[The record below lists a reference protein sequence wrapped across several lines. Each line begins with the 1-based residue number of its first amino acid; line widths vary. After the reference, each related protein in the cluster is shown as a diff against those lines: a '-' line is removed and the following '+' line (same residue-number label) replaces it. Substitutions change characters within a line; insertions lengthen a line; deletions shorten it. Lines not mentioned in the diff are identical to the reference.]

1 VRHAQKRGITRS
13 GIMHFLMLLVAI
25 FGLPRL
31 LDRSRIEEPQAITV
45 EILPITGITNVK
57 PQEAAPEPKPEEKPA
72 EVKQPEPPKPQPKV
86 QTEPEPE
93 KPQPKVVEE
102 APPPPEPKPD
112 EKKPEEKPVDPKP
125 AEKPPEKKPEEKKA
139 EKKPKKPEEDLMAVL
154 KSVKETAQKEAQKED
169 ETTPSKEETSENTKK
184 ALSNQYNPG
193 LPLSMSEKDAIRS
206 QIAKCWNVPAGAKD
220 AHELI
225 VIVRVQLEQDGT
237 VINVEL
243 AGESKS
249 RYASDTFFRAAADSA
264 IRAVRQCSPLENLP
278 PDKFQT
284 WRDIELTFDPKEML
298 F

>member
-1 VRHAQKRGITRS
+1 MRYAQKRGITRS
-13 GIMHFLMLLVAI
+13 GVMHFFMLLVAI
-25 FGLPRL
+25 FGLPHL

-57 PQEAAPEPKPEEKPA
+57 PQDAKPEPKPEEKQA
-72 EVKQPEPPKPQPKV
+72 EPEKPQPKV
-86 QTEPEPE
+86 QTAPEPKKE
-93 KPQPKVVEE
+93 QPKVVEE
-102 APPPPEPKPD
+102 APPPPPEPKKE
-112 EKKPEEKPVDPKP
+112 EKKVEEKPKEP
-125 AEKPPEKKPEEKKA
+125 EKKKEAKKPEEKK
-139 EKKPKKPEEDLMAVL
+139 KPKASEDDLMAVL
-154 KSVKETAQKEAQKED
+154 KSVKETAQKQEKTEEQKAPSNED
-169 ETTPSKEETSENTKK
+169 NSESSKK

-225 VIVRVQLEQDGT
+225 VVLRVQLEQDGT
-237 VINVEL
+237 VTNVEL
-243 AGESKS
+243 ASSSKS

-264 IRAVRQCSPLENLP
+264 LRAVRQCSPLENLP
-278 PDKFQT
+278 PDKYQT